1 MSRLAE
7 SISAGRF
14 VVTAELG
21 PPKGTDVTHLL
32 DMAEILRND
41 VHAINV
47 TDQQSSVM
55 TLGSLAVCH
64 LLHQRG
70 IEPVFQVTCRDRNR
84 IALQS
89 DLLSAAVLGIEN
101 VLCLTGDYVTLGD
114 HPQAKPVFDL
124 DSVTLLKAVAELQEG
139 HDLAGKPLQGVPT
152 FFPGAVVSPVANP
165 SGPQIAKM
173 EKKVEAG
180 ARFFQTQAVYDLT
193 RFEAFVRRVEY
204 LNVPILVGIILLKSA
219 GMARFMNANVAGV
232 SVPDQLIEEIG
243 SVPKLDRAAKSVEIA
258 ARLIRAL
265 KGMCQGVHIMTLGWE
280 QYVPQLLRE
289 VGLGQGTM
297 QQRTSEESIG
307 GQEHG
312 NYLEH

>member
-312 NYLEH
+312 NHLEH